1 MDLEIEKEDKV
12 LEIGGKVGET
22 RSTKFNVYKI
32 LFDLVIGRNIELF
45 QCVQSLE
52 ITWDNAWAGLVTLK
66 IVSTLQQF
74 NGFLEI
80 LQTAIDLLLFG
91 KLLTVP
97 IG

>member
-1 MDLEIEKEDKV
+1 MDQEVEKEEKI
-12 LEIGGKVGET
+12 LESGGKIGET
-22 RSTKFNVYKI
+22 RTTKFNVYKI

-52 ITWDNAWAGLVTLK
+52 LTWDNAWADLVTLK
-66 IVSTLQQF
+66 IGSTLQQF

-91 KLLTVP
+91 KLLTIP